1 MARELGRI
9 SLAEALEL
17 TILIAT
23 REPRRLSRV
32 GVRWLERYIQECE
45 PTLANVALAVSALS
59 ALADEQPAEATACCE
74 RSSARSDVMAAVIS
88 GSAPSAASLSSGGD
102 PQQGL

>member
-17 TILIAT
+17 TILIAKK
-23 REPRRLSRV
+23 EPQRLPRV
-32 GVRWLERYIQECE
+32 AVRWLERYLQECE

-59 ALADEQPAEATACCE
+59 ALADEEPAEATRLLRAL
-74 RSSARSDVMAAVIS
+74 I
-88 GSAPSAASLSSGGD
+88 GSF
-102 PQQGL
+102 